1 MTVDG
6 DLKAEAESEITPARD
21 QILQT
26 KYSQPLL

>member
-6 DLKAEAESEITPARD
+6 DFKAEAESEIIAARD